1 MLPACVLGDP
11 MQAIFG
17 FRGNQL
23 VDWDAHVLSH
33 FPLIGEL
40 NHPWRWANA
49 GAPELG
55 RWLLDCRRMLLNGNA
70 IDLRQVPAE
79 VTWVPLRAETVVQQR
94 LTAALTRAVTANG
107 QVLVIGNSY
116 DTRGRQQMASQTPG
130 ATTVEAVDL
139 VDLTDFGAAFNLD
152 AADALTRLVQFAAG
166 VMTQVGPAA
175 LLPRLETLRR
185 GRARNP
191 PTVAEAALVAF
202 AERPGFTLAAEALR
216 LLTRQ
221 DNARVYRPE
230 VLRCCLRALQSA
242 AAGGCT
248 FADATVNE
256 RERNR
261 HESRPLARRVIGSTL
276 LLKGL
281 EGEVAVITSP
291 EEMDARHLYVAM
303 TRGSSRLV
311 VCSLT
316 PILTAR

>member
-1 MLPACVLGDP
+1 
-11 MQAIFG
+11 
-17 FRGNQL
+17 
-23 VDWDAHVLSH
+23 
-33 FPLIGEL
+33 
-40 NHPWRWANA
+40 
-49 GAPELG
+49 
-55 RWLLDCRRMLLNGNA
+55 
-70 IDLRQVPAE
+70 
-79 VTWVPLRAETVVQQR
+79 
-94 LTAALTRAVTANG
+94 
-107 QVLVIGNSY
+107 
-116 DTRGRQQMASQTPG
+116 MASQTPG

-139 VDLTDFGAAFNLD
+139 VDLTDLGAGFNLE
-152 AADALTRLVQFAAG
+152 AADALTRLVKFAAG

-248 FADATVNE
+248 FADATINE

-261 HESRPLARRVIGSTL
+261 HESRPLPRRVIGSTL

-291 EEMDARHLYVAM
+291 EEMDAQHLYVAM
-303 TRGSSRLV
+303 TRGASRLV

-316 PILTAR
+316 PILAAR

>member
-1 MLPACVLGDP
+1 M
-11 MQAIFG
+11 
-17 FRGNQL
+17 
-23 VDWDAHVLSH
+23 DWDAHVLSH

-221 DNARVYRPE
+221 DNARVYRP
-230 VLRCCLRALQSA
+230 
-242 AAGGCT
+242 G
-248 FADATVNE
+248 
-256 RERNR
+256 
-261 HESRPLARRVIGSTL
+261 
-276 LLKGL
+276 
-281 EGEVAVITSP
+281 
-291 EEMDARHLYVAM
+291 
-303 TRGSSRLV
+303 
-311 VCSLT
+311 
-316 PILTAR
+316 

>member
-1 MLPACVLGDP
+1 M
-11 MQAIFG
+11 
-17 FRGNQL
+17 
-23 VDWDAHVLSH
+23 DWDAHVLSH

-248 FADATVNE
+248 FADATIGPAC
-256 RERNR
+256 NR
-261 HESRPLARRVIGSTL
+261 QHIVAKGTGRGGGSHHIPGRDGCTTPLCRYDAGIFAAGCVLANSHIDGPLTPMQSALARKS
-276 LLKGL
+276 
-281 EGEVAVITSP
+281 
-291 EEMDARHLYVAM
+291 HL
-303 TRGSSRLV
+303 
-311 VCSLT
+311 
-316 PILTAR
+316 P

>member
-1 MLPACVLGDP
+1 

-130 ATTVEAVDL
+130 ATTV
-139 VDLTDFGAAFNLD
+139 
-152 AADALTRLVQFAAG
+152 
-166 VMTQVGPAA
+166 
-175 LLPRLETLRR
+175 
-185 GRARNP
+185 
-191 PTVAEAALVAF
+191 
-202 AERPGFTLAAEALR
+202 
-216 LLTRQ
+216 
-221 DNARVYRPE
+221 
-230 VLRCCLRALQSA
+230 
-242 AAGGCT
+242 
-248 FADATVNE
+248 
-256 RERNR
+256 
-261 HESRPLARRVIGSTL
+261 
-276 LLKGL
+276 
-281 EGEVAVITSP
+281 
-291 EEMDARHLYVAM
+291 
-303 TRGSSRLV
+303 
-311 VCSLT
+311 
-316 PILTAR
+316 